1 MDPVGGLVEHVMG
14 LPWLL
19 ALVVGGCAF
28 AATVVIAHAIRN
40 GSWTPPERLSVIG
53 MDVMRRL
60 RTLRGPVTDT
70 RWLCEVCRSWN
81 GPEAAMCYHGCGA
94 RRLREMP
101 MPTSVGDDG
110 RGGGV
115 SGGVESPPPQ
125 RGGRHTRR
133 G

>member
-1 MDPVGGLVEHVMG
+1 VEPVGGLVEHVMG

-28 AATVVIAHAIRN
+28 ATTVVIAHAIRN
-40 GSWTPPERLSVIG
+40 GSWTPPDRLSAIG
-53 MDVMRRL
+53 RSLLHRVRA
-60 RTLRGPVTDT
+60 LRGPVADT
-70 RWLCEVCRSWN
+70 RWLCEACRSWN
-81 GPEAAMCYHGCGA
+81 GPEAASCYHGCGA

-101 MPTSVGDDG
+101 MPPSVGEDG
-110 RGGGV
+110 EGGGV
-115 SGGVESPPPQ
+115 PGGAERPPPQ